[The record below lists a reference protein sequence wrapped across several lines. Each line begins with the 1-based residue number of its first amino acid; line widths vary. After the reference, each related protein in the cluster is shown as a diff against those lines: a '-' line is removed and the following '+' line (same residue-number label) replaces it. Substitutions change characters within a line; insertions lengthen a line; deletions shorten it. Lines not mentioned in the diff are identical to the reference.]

1 MSDAPSL
8 SGLYIPDPDIGGLTR
23 SLRALFAAILARALK
38 DIFKPTYSDHKIY
51 KTQALYW
58 IRVDDPDSITSFISI
73 CSYLDIDADK
83 IRHKVNVELSRI
95 ERDMPYH
102 VKFNLG
108 EYKLRSERPRGQTA
122 DTIVSHSCWS

>member
-8 SGLYIPDPDIGGLTR
+8 SGLYIPDPDIGGLKR
-23 SLRALFAAILARALK
+23 SLRALFASILARALK
-38 DIFKPTYSDHKIY
+38 DIFKPTYSDHEIY

-58 IRVDDPDSITSFISI
+58 IRVDDTDSISSFISI

-95 ERDMPYH
+95 EGDMAYH
-102 VKFNLG
+102 RQFNLG
-108 EYKLRSERPRGQTA
+108 DHRLRSERPKGQSA
-122 DTIVSHSCWS
+122 ETIVSHSCWS